1 MRQKITRLISLILV
15 LDLLSLILLGK
26 VYTKLM
32 LIAPVFYAHDL
43 ILWIM
48 VLLCIPHFKFKKRI
62 KSIEILFL
70 MAIVYLVYSF
80 FDRGIE
86 HIQIVLRQFMIF
98 GYGMCLYVIM
108 NRLFTD
114 ATINNNFMQYMF
126 CFGLGCVIVQTLY
139 LPYLFFYG
147 GITPFFE
154 RRYFSPMVVM
164 GFFVAA
170 SYILV
175 NVKSRLLKH
184 LLFLFVFFVSFS
196 TGHDSTY
203 LSLAMIYMAYLF
215 VISSRKYKIIWSVS
229 ILAGIILIF
238 AFIPSFTDVNVKWR
252 LLFWK
257 DSLCKVV
264 NNYFVLGDGFGI
276 PYATNEAIKDLNA
289 LYPDM
294 PFSPRITEA
303 KKHLTASHNSFLSM
317 AVHIGVLSI
326 VFLFYPLKRIFSNK
340 NLIMDKEI
348 LFLSLS
354 LLGMVVFSAF
364 NVILELPHASS
375 IFWIVLFGLIF
386 KLSEK
391 SKAPTTECEF

>member
-139 LPYLFFYG
+139 LPYL
-147 GITPFFE
+147 
-154 RRYFSPMVVM
+154 
-164 GFFVAA
+164 
-170 SYILV
+170 L
-175 NVKSRLLKH
+175 
-184 LLFLFVFFVSFS
+184 
-196 TGHDSTY
+196 
-203 LSLAMIYMAYLF
+203 
-215 VISSRKYKIIWSVS
+215 
-229 ILAGIILIF
+229 
-238 AFIPSFTDVNVKWR
+238 
-252 LLFWK
+252 
-257 DSLCKVV
+257 
-264 NNYFVLGDGFGI
+264 
-276 PYATNEAIKDLNA
+276 
-289 LYPDM
+289 
-294 PFSPRITEA
+294 
-303 KKHLTASHNSFLSM
+303 
-317 AVHIGVLSI
+317 
-326 VFLFYPLKRIFSNK
+326 
-340 NLIMDKEI
+340 
-348 LFLSLS
+348 
-354 LLGMVVFSAF
+354 
-364 NVILELPHASS
+364 
-375 IFWIVLFGLIF
+375 
-386 KLSEK
+386 
-391 SKAPTTECEF
+391 